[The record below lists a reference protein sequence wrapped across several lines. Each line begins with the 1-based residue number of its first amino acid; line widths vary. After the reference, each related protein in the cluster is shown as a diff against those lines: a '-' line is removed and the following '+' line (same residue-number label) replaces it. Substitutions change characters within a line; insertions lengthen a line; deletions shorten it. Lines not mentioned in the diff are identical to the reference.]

1 MIFVPSRDTVAR
13 RDDANRCL
21 SAPANSCRVL
31 SPELSRNS
39 PKRSAQVRRTP
50 RRQTGLYKTNRECRW
65 KLNPDH
71 PEYTTIEEVPRI
83 EAKLFAMA
91 LEFDA
96 APHLP
101 DDVRI
106 AAEAVLQKSLTRMG
120 TAAQLL
126 AEK

>member
-1 MIFVPSRDTVAR
+1 
-13 RDDANRCL
+13 
-21 SAPANSCRVL
+21 
-31 SPELSRNS
+31 
-39 PKRSAQVRRTP
+39 
-50 RRQTGLYKTNRECRW
+50 
-65 KLNPDH
+65 
-71 PEYTTIEEVPRI
+71 
-83 EAKLFAMA
+83 MA